1 MDIFLKATACV
12 LVALILWICLNQSG
26 KDMSVLLT
34 LCVCVVVA
42 VASVSLLRPVITFV
56 SKIADIGQ
64 LDDGLLSTMLK
75 VVGIG
80 LIGEVCTLVCK
91 DAGNESMGKILQI
104 LSSCVVLWLS
114 VPVFEKLLSLL
125 DKILG
130 NV

>member
-12 LVALILWICLNQSG
+12 LVALILWICLNKSG
-26 KDMSVLLT
+26 KDISILLT
-34 LCVCVVVA
+34 LCVCATVA
-42 VASVSLLRPVITFV
+42 VASISFLKPVITFV
-56 SKIADIGQ
+56 QKIAKIGQ

-80 LIGEVCTLVCK
+80 LIAELCTLVCK

-104 LSSCVVLWLS
+104 LSSCAVLWLS
-114 VPVFEKLLSLL
+114 IPVFEELLSLL

-130 NV
+130 KV